1 MVKKTNQQNQ
11 TKDYFDKSAKEWQ
24 KKSNSLNIKIPVIQ
38 QRNSYVF
45 DHVKKSKYKIKKFL
59 DVGCGTGELVHQVSK
74 RNIFSKGIDF
84 SEKMIDNCNKYSNK
98 NAQFIC
104 TDILNY
110 KSDMKF
116 DLISANGFIEYI
128 SLIELNKFLKNTKKI
143 LKKNGHLI
151 FSVRNRLF
159 NIFSLNKFTEPEL
172 KLSTSNK
179 LLNESLFFSNIKK
192 FKSLE
197 KLPKIDFQNKNFSHT
212 HTGIGVASRF
222 QYTPSQINRI
232 LSKYKFQIIDLAGVN
247 THILPRNL
255 VHKNREKNQMYF
267 DINQPF
273 IFGSLSNIPFSST
286 FMVKAKS
293 C

>member
-1 MVKKTNQQNQ
+1 MAKKTNQQNQ

-45 DHVKKSKYKIKKFL
+45 DHVKKSKNKIKKFL
-59 DVGCGTGELVHQVSK
+59 DVGCGTGELVYQVSK

-98 NAQFIC
+98 NTQFIC

-143 LKKNGHLI
+143 LKKMAI
-151 FSVRNRLF
+151 
-159 NIFSLNKFTEPEL
+159 
-172 KLSTSNK
+172 
-179 LLNESLFFSNIKK
+179 
-192 FKSLE
+192 
-197 KLPKIDFQNKNFSHT
+197 
-212 HTGIGVASRF
+212 
-222 QYTPSQINRI
+222 
-232 LSKYKFQIIDLAGVN
+232 
-247 THILPRNL
+247 
-255 VHKNREKNQMYF
+255 
-267 DINQPF
+267 
-273 IFGSLSNIPFSST
+273 
-286 FMVKAKS
+286 
-293 C
+293 

>member
-1 MVKKTNQQNQ
+1 MEKKINQQNQ
-11 TKDYFDKSAKEWQ
+11 TKVYFDKSAKEWQ

-38 QRNSYVF
+38 QRNSYVY
-45 DHVKKSKYKIKKFL
+45 DHIKKSKNKIKKFL
-59 DVGCGTGELVHQVSK
+59 DVGCGTGELVYQVSK
-74 RNIFSKGIDF
+74 KNILSIGIDF

-98 NAQFIC
+98 NTQFIC
-104 TDILNY
+104 TDVLKY
-110 KSDMKF
+110 KSDIKF

-128 SLIELNKFLKNTKKI
+128 SLIELNNFLKNTKKI

-159 NIFSLNKFTEPEL
+159 NIFSLNKFTESEL
-172 KLSTSNK
+172 KLSTSSK
-179 LLNESLFFSNIKK
+179 LINESLFFSNIDK

-232 LSKYKFQIIDLAGVN
+232 LSKYKFQIIDLACVN

-255 VHKNREKNQMYF
+255 NHKNKEKNQMYF
-267 DINQPF
+267 NINQPF
-273 IFGSLSNIPFSST
+273 KFGSLSNIPFSST